1 MLTPRHALLLSLALL
16 ASACA
21 PGTQEASR
29 EAPKPAATGSDAPAT
44 AEKTVVVASYAGKQL
59 TSAAVLEEM
68 ERLPPRRAAISR
80 RPTASGSSSRT

>member
-1 MLTPRHALLLSLALL
+1 MLTPRHTLLLSLALL

-21 PGTQEASR
+21 PGTKEASR

-68 ERLPPRRAAISR
+68 ERLPAPSRATCR
-80 RPTASGSSSRT
+80 RPIASASSSRT